1 MELEARNTSI
11 AEVRSKN
18 NKLTWA
24 VVLNAIAIVLL
35 GIKLVT
41 QSEIVVIKTP
51 GMPNDSVLEKT
62 VMDKG
67 AQKATLSALTS
78 AIAQT
83 NPANAEFNKE
93 FIQSFL
99 SPTAYTKVSQAI
111 DSQVA
116 RLVAQHELGSY
127 YFVQRGYEYDP
138 VSNKHF
144 VYGDVHTVNAARDS
158 AEPYVFEYAAHVEN
172 YRLLVDELS
181 AYVGDKPHDAEWL
194 KNYRK

>member
-1 MELEARNTSI
+1 MDRMSASG
-11 AEVRSKN
+11 
-18 NKLTWA
+18 LTWA
-24 VVLNAIAIVLL
+24 ALISVVVILL
-35 GIKLVT
+35 LSLKLAFQT
-41 QSEIVVIKTP
+41 EIVIVRTP
-51 GMPNDSVLEKT
+51 GMPNDAMLEKT

-67 AQKATLSALTS
+67 SQKATLSTLTS

-93 FIQSFL
+93 FIQAYL

-111 DSQVA
+111 DVQVA

-138 VSNKHF
+138 SINKHF

-158 AEPYVFEYAAHVEN
+158 AELYVFEYAAHVEN
-172 YRLLVDELS
+172 YRLLVDDVVS
-181 AYVGDKPHDAEWL
+181 YVGDKPHDGEWL
-194 KNYRK
+194 KNYKK

>member
-1 MELEARNTSI
+1 MELNARNASI

-18 NKLTWA
+18 NKLTW
-24 VVLNAIAIVLL
+24 VIVFNSLAILLL

-41 QSEIVVIKTP
+41 QSEIVVVKTP
-51 GMPNDSVLEKT
+51 GMPNDSVLERS

-67 AQKATLSALTS
+67 AQKATLSSLTS

-93 FIQSFL
+93 FVQSFL
-99 SPTAYTKVSQAI
+99 SATAYTKVSLAI

-116 RLVAQHELGSY
+116 RLVSQHELGSY

-138 VSNKHF
+138 VTNHHF

-158 AEPYVFEYAAHVEN
+158 AEPYVFEYTAHVEN
-172 YRLLVDELS
+172 YRLLVDEVVS
-181 AYVGDKPHDAEWL
+181 YVGDKPHDGEWL
-194 KNYRK
+194 KNNKK